1 MFEARVRSPRMK
13 DIKVGGEKRHVKAQ
27 EMVTGVSKSHDRGG
41 VLEMLEMGASARK
54 DDRSGRPVT

>member
-1 MFEARVRSPRMK
+1 MK
-13 DIKVGGEKRHVKAQ
+13 DIKVGGEKRHMKAQ